1 MQEEIKQNFFSRKL
15 PVPVLVR
22 VAHGTVNARRCVLL
36 TCWELLLKVLLD
48 DLVLG
53 GWHVVLLLPLLVR
66 RSVQVVERIRRLQ
79 VRQVR
84 IRHALYGE
92 GDPILLLLLLLSTRN
107 LVDRWELIAEKVRV
121 RTRTWSL

>member
-1 MQEEIKQNFFSRKL
+1 LE
-15 PVPVLVR
+15 
-22 VAHGTVNARRCVLL
+22 
-36 TCWELLLKVLLD
+36 VLLD